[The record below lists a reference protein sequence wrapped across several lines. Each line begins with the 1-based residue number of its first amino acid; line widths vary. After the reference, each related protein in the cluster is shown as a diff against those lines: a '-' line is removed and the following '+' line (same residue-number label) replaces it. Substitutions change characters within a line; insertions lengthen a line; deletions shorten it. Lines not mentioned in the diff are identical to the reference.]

1 MEYRFAQNFLLELN
15 LLELNLLEQN
25 LKEFFVLLPVFVQ
38 LFLEFLRIFL
48 SF

>member
-1 MEYRFAQNFLLELN
+1 MEYRFAQNF